1 MGDPA
6 AMAERKN
13 RDARARTATSRFR
26 QRDAFQHQLVA
37 ARLAAGLTQ
46 SGLAA
51 RIGTTQSAI
60 ARLESGTITPTV
72 ETLSR
77 LADVVRLR
85 FEIAPNSGLTAHE
98 IRVRKP
104 TLEDLRT
111 KRSEILEIA
120 ARHGARN
127 IRVFGSVARG
137 DADAASDVDI
147 LVDLVADAHGFAYF
161 GLFEDLRRALRD
173 VIGYDVDVVDSA
185 GLRDMRERGLEAAG
199 PLFGTI
205 GSTSSRSQR

>member
-1 MGDPA
+1 
-6 AMAERKN
+6 MAERKT
-13 RDARARTATSRFR
+13 RDARRRTATSSSR

-46 SGLAA
+46 SELAA

-77 LADVVRLR
+77 LADVVGLR

-98 IRVRKP
+98 TKKTKP
-104 TLEDLRT
+104 TMQRLRARRT
-111 KRSEILEIA
+111 EIIKA
-120 ARHGARN
+120 AATHGAHN
-127 IRVFGSVARG
+127 IRVFGSVDRG
-137 DADAASDVDI
+137 DADAASDVDM

-161 GLFEDLRRALRD
+161 GLLEDLRRALTI
-173 VIGYDVDVVDSA
+173 VIGYDVDVLDCA
-185 GLRDMRERGLEAAG
+185 GLRDMRERVLEAAV
-199 PLFGTI
+199 PL
-205 GSTSSRSQR
+205 

>member
-6 AMAERKN
+6 SSVKRKT
-13 RDARARTATSRFR
+13 RGARSRTVAPSSR

-46 SGLAA
+46 SELAA

-77 LADVVRLR
+77 LADVVGLR

-98 IRVRKP
+98 TKKTKP
-104 TLEDLRT
+104 TMQRLRARRT
-111 KRSEILEIA
+111 EIIKA
-120 ARHGARN
+120 AATHGAHN
-127 IRVFGSVARG
+127 IRVFGSVDRG
-137 DADAASDVDI
+137 DADAASDVDM

-161 GLFEDLRRALRD
+161 GLLEDLRRALTI
-173 VIGYDVDVVDSA
+173 VIG
-185 GLRDMRERGLEAAG
+185 
-199 PLFGTI
+199 
-205 GSTSSRSQR
+205 